1 MRVWFLV
8 LVRVFYKI
16 RSCVDL
22 VTFSSILLRF
32 IDTVDPPCA
41 RVFVW
46 EKKVESAPRSF
57 SNDDSTFDERVRP
70 DDTRDVTQP
79 LYTVD

>member
-1 MRVWFLV
+1 M
-8 LVRVFYKI
+8 
-16 RSCVDL
+16 
-22 VTFSSILLRF
+22 TFSSILTLRF

-46 EKKVESAPRSF
+46 EKKVERSLRSF